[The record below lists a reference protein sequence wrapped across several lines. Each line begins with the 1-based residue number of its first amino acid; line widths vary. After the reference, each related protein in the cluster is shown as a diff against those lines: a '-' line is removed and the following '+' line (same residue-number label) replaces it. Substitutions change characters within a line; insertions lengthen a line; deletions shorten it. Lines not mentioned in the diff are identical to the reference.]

1 MAVMLRLNLSYV
13 DEDYFRM
20 VEALKPVV
28 ARVAILN
35 LGYFVI
41 EFYFAQRFNS
51 VALLSD
57 SLDFLE
63 DASVNILIFLA
74 FSLAVIWRKRLSYI
88 FALLLL
94 LPGISFLYNA
104 FHQIAHP
111 VAPTGEGM
119 SIVGLGALVVNLYCA
134 IILNKFKDIKGGLA
148 KAAYFSARNDA
159 VSNILIIIAGF
170 VTLFWIS
177 AIPDL
182 IAGAVI
188 FLMNADSARDIL
200 QAARAEHRESQS

>member
-1 MAVMLRLNLSYV
+1 MLRLNLSYV

-35 LGYFVI
+35 LSYFVI

-182 IAGAVI
+182 IVGAVI

-200 QAARAEHRESQS
+200 QAARAEHRDSQS

>member
-1 MAVMLRLNLSYV
+1 
-13 DEDYFRM
+13 M
-20 VEALKPVV
+20 VEALKPIVI
-28 ARVAILN
+28 RVAILN
-35 LGYFVI
+35 LSYFVI
-41 EFYFAQRFNS
+41 EFYFAQKFNS
-51 VALLSD
+51 VALFSD

-74 FSLAVIWRKRLSYI
+74 FSLAVIWRKRLSYA

-94 LPGISFLYNA
+94 LPGLSFLYNA

-119 SIVGLGALVVNLYCA
+119 SIVGLGALAVNLYCA
-134 IILNKFKDIKGGLA
+134 IILNKFKEIKGGLA

-159 VSNILIIIAGF
+159 VSNFLIILAG
-170 VTLFWIS
+170 VITLYWVS

-182 IAGAVI
+182 VAGAVI
-188 FLMNADSARDIL
+188 FVMNADSARDIL
-200 QAARAEHRESQS
+200 HAARTEHRESQS

>member
-1 MAVMLRLNLSYV
+1 MLRLNLSYV

-35 LGYFVI
+35 LSYFVI

-182 IAGAVI
+182 IVGAVI